1 MQCSQNA
8 QASLATTVSYMCK
21 MFMKFI
27 PGRFVAV
34 ETGLLR
40 GKDLNDFAS
49 KDHLGPNETNY
60 FEIATPFP
68 GKAENQFEKKTF
80 ICIEL
85 I

>member
-1 MQCSQNA
+1 
-8 QASLATTVSYMCK
+8 
-21 MFMKFI
+21 MKFI

-49 KDHLGPNETNY
+49 KDHLGPNVTNY

-68 GKAENQFEKKTF
+68 GKAENEF
-80 ICIEL
+80 
-85 I
+85 